1 MLRSRSIPQPGWSFE
16 YVMWIFTRISGMAML
31 ILALI
36 GMSAAFYL
44 GARSQLDL
52 PTLLRW
58 TFFPNPNHV
67 VNSNI
72 PDVTLG
78 WSNAYWQVMEMLLV
92 FFGATHGL
100 NGLRVVIED
109 YLGNTILRPFLRG
122 LIFLCWIGLLIVSVY
137 VILAS

>member
-1 MLRSRSIPQPGWSFE
+1 MHSRTIPQPGWSFE
-16 YVMWIFTRISGMAML
+16 YIMWIFTRISGLTLLFMGL
-31 ILALI
+31 LGFTVALI
-36 GMSAAFYL
+36 M
-44 GARSQLDL
+44 GARSQMDL

-78 WSNAYWQVMEMLLV
+78 WSNAYWQIIEMLAV
-92 FFGATHGL
+92 FFGVSHGY
-100 NGLRVVIED
+100 NGLRVIIED
-109 YLGNTILRPFLRG
+109 FIGHSFLQPMLRG
-122 LIFLCWIGLLIVSVY
+122 AIFLLWLFTMVLGFY